1 MTRRASRRIKIDVT
15 DLSKTAVA
23 VLTLMSVE
31 GSDAIEVQISFNPA
45 PSEPISEETVE
56 NLPAA
61 HLAMVKLIN
70 LADASGFVI
79 SADTTDEP
87 AATSTVH

>member
-23 VLTLMSVE
+23 VLTLMSTD
-31 GSDAIEVQISFNPA
+31 GSDSIDVQISFNPA
-45 PSEPISEETVE
+45 PSEPISEDTVE

-79 SADTTDEP
+79 SADAEGEP
-87 AATSTVH
+87 ATEAKVH